1 MPLKGGD
8 SMPEL
13 TKIAGSDLVKNSR
26 NVINENFETV
36 ACDFAGTAFPVKE
49 VKIGTVC
56 YRTDKKQVYRYTAD
70 NVWTLEVDL
79 SAGGALIA
87 GASFAEKAKLDNKG
101 QQIDSTY
108 IKDISPSGAQLVITK
123 GDGTKVNIT
132 HQDLNDKVTIAA
144 VPTSTSKEYAIVLNK
159 NGTSTG
165 TDTTVIDNNITVNP
179 YDHSVTAANF
189 KGKLTG
195 DITGKAPYDGV
206 GNDINATYIKG
217 IAIDG
222 TTLTATK
229 GNGSTVTATIDTNYN
244 TTKSV
249 TATKHTSKKLNVSYN
264 SGTIDS
270 TSGSGNITDYY
281 EQISGAFSAGTYS
294 LATILQS
301 LINKCH
307 EHKLNR
313 VYSNCNCNCDCD
325 CGDDCGGA

>member
-108 IKDISPSGAQLVITK
+108 IKDIIPSGAQLVITK

-144 VPTSTSKEYAIVLNK
+144 VPTSTSKEYGIVLNK
-159 NGTSTG
+159 NGTTTG
-165 TDTTVIDNNITVNP
+165 TDTTVMDNTVTVNP
-179 YDHSVTAANF
+179 YEHSVTASKF
-189 KGKLTG
+189 KGNLVG
-195 DITGKAPYDGV
+195 DISGKAPYDGA
-206 GNDINATYIKG
+206 GQDIKDTYIKALG
-217 IAIDG
+217 VSGPTI
-222 TTLTATK
+222 TYTK
-229 GNGSTVTATIDTNYN
+229 GNGATGSFNVETNYGTGSRFN
-244 TTKSV
+244 GSGYPY
-249 TATKHTSKKLNVSYN
+249 HTLWTSYRG
-264 SGTIDS
+264 GTIDQNI
-270 TSGSGNITDYY
+270 GSGNIQRFIEEDYAV
-281 EQISGAFSAGTYS
+281 IGAGTYS
-294 LATILQS
+294 LQTILQS
-301 LINKCH
+301 LI
-307 EHKLNR
+307 EHAHR
-313 VYSNCNCNCDCD
+313 HRITREYYNCNCNCNCD